1 MIQTLFEDQLSY
13 LVTTFVMCRS
23 SQRTHPAHPGDTR
36 QVVHDAVPDLLVAVA
51 LLPVAVALLPH
62 LVAAALP
69 ALVDEAQA
77 PVAVVLVR
85 PALLVTVA
93 VDLPLALLSVP
104 ARIAKLP
111 ATRMSTCRRHAALA
125 HLNAV
130 PPRMSVLLTAVVPSL
145 LVPVQSLLALAPSRL
160 GTAP

>member
-1 MIQTLFEDQLSY
+1 M
-13 LVTTFVMCRS
+13 
-23 SQRTHPAHPGDTR
+23 
-36 QVVHDAVPDLLVAVA
+36 VHDAVPDPLVAVA
-51 LLPVAVALLPH
+51 LLPAAVALLPH

-77 PVAVVLVR
+77 PAAVVLVR

-104 ARIAKLP
+104 ARIAKPP
-111 ATRMSTCRRHAALA
+111 ARTMSTCRPHAALA

-130 PPRMSVLLTAVVPSL
+130 PPRTSVLLTAVVPCL
-145 LVPVQSLLALAPSRL
+145 LVAVQSLLALAPSL
-160 GTAP
+160 LAVVPSHLETAP